1 MIFMGMQIGVGEFK
15 ARCLAILE
23 ELHQNGGQVF
33 LTKRGRAIACISPIM
48 EGQEPDQPLE
58 GVQMRPDWR

>member
-1 MIFMGMQIGVGEFK
+1 MQIGVGEFK

-23 ELHQNGGQVF
+23 DLHQNGGQVY
-33 LTKRGRAIACISPIM
+33 LTKRGRAIACISPIV
-48 EGQEPDQPLE
+48 EGADENKPLE

>member
-1 MIFMGMQIGVGEFK
+1 MQIGVGEFK

-33 LTKRGRAIACISPIM
+33 LTKRGRAIACISPVV
-48 EGQEPDQPLE
+48 EETESNKPLE

>member
-1 MIFMGMQIGVGEFK
+1 MQIGVGEFK

-23 ELHQNGGQVF
+23 ELHQHGGQVF
-33 LTKRGRAIACISPIM
+33 LTKRGRAIACISPIR
-48 EGQEPDQPLE
+48 EDLDATKALE